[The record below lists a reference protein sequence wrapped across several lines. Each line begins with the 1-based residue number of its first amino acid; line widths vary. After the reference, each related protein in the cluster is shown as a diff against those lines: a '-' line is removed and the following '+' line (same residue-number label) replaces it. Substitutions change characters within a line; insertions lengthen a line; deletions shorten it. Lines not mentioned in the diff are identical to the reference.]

1 MSACPHGT
9 EWLPPNWF
17 SWSFI
22 FFTCAVDR
30 AVFQFLTVSSF
41 CALLTFLPV
50 FALFLLRLLP
60 TRYLQLFVFFLL
72 PLLLSSS
79 SSSSFFFFFFGVL
92 AANFVFEVQSLN
104 EMCVSWCLRI
114 MESLKVNLQ
123 LNDSK
128 HVLLQGMCCIC
139 ERTAV
144 VCQWSRGTEMTKLQ
158 PRYLFIGVRMLV
170 TVLQM
175 DEVSCKNTLL
185 KKVGYWKV

>member
-41 CALLTFLPV
+41 CASLTFLPV

-60 TRYLQLFVFFLL
+60 TRYLQLFVF
-72 PLLLSSS
+72 SSS
-79 SSSSFFFFFFGVL
+79 SSPPPLFFFFFFL
-92 AANFVFEVQSLN
+92 SSSSVFWQRICVRRVYSLD

-114 MESLKVNLQ
+114 MEKSKSKFTIEWLQ
-123 LNDSK
+123 
-128 HVLLQGMCCIC
+128 LLQGMCCIY

-144 VCQWSRGTEMTKLQ
+144 VCQWS
-158 PRYLFIGVRMLV
+158 GVRKW
-170 TVLQM
+170 QNNRRGIF
-175 DEVSCKNTLL
+175 S
-185 KKVGYWKV
+185 